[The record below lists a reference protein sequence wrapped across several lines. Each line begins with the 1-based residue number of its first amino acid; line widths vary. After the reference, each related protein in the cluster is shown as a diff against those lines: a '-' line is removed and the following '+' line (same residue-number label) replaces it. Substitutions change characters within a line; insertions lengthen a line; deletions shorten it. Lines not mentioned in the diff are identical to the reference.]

1 MKADYD
7 KGQEIIGRYRG
18 GQPVSDLA
26 KMFNVSP
33 QRIYQIISKEMVQ
46 ESRSKLPAGVL
57 STRTMKAL
65 LHNPVV
71 PVEMKEIVPEWIV
84 KNFDRYDLRAIR
96 NLGEKGQKEVISWV
110 ESHGLKLRDRA
121 IVWSRSTRQ

>member
-1 MKADYD
+1 MKYECA

-18 GQPVSDLA
+18 GEPVSDLA
-26 KMFNVSP
+26 KTFNVSP
-33 QRIYQIISKEMVQ
+33 QRIYQIISRETFQ
-46 ESRSKLPAGVL
+46 ETRSKLPAGVL

-65 LHNPVV
+65 LHNPIV
-71 PVEMKEIVPEWIV
+71 PVAMKEIAPEWIV

-110 ESHGLKLRDRA
+110 ESHGLKLRDRP